1 MTKKMKI
8 RVLTVFFLVAVFL
21 SAKGQEDLFKDFAEA
36 HKERAFCFYPST
48 LRMLNIG
55 GNEEFDQMVKG
66 VEKLLVYKLDSA
78 SRNGKAYKN
87 MVKEFKSEGFE
98 EYLSITGG
106 NYEASLLASPGNKGK
121 EYVGYFNQEDALLA
135 FYLKGGLDWDELPKL
150 INGIKEGD
158 FINILDLNTSGFEN
172 HP

>member
-1 MTKKMKI
+1 MTMKTKI
-8 RVLTVFFLVAVFL
+8 LTVFFLITVFL

-55 GNEEFDQMVKG
+55 GNEEFDQMVNG

-78 SRNGKAYKN
+78 GRAGKKYQN
-87 MVKEFKSEGFE
+87 MISDFKSEGFE

-106 NYEASLLASPGNKGK
+106 NYEASLLASPGKKGK

-135 FYLKGGLDWDELPKL
+135 FYLKGDLDWDELPKL

-158 FINILDLNTSGFEN
+158 FINILDLNTSQFEN